1 MCPPETEVL
10 GRAAAAELS
19 DDDKT
24 QIDALLRADHDNPFG
39 FLGLQWNEARGGFD
53 LRVLQPGASRLTAI
67 DSDGAPLF
75 ELKRVHPEGFFIGVS
90 GRDRPFA
97 YRLRREGPGGTV
109 ELDDPYRFPPLLGEL
124 DLHLLAEGRHWR
136 NYEHL
141 GAHLRE
147 LGGVTGVAFAVWAP
161 NARRVQ

>member
-1 MCPPETEVL
+1 MRRRTGRRGCAFHWPGWPRSSTARPQRRRRLLCPPETEVL

-109 ELDDPYRFPPLLGEL
+109 ELDDPYRFPPLLG
-124 DLHLLAEGRHWR
+124 
-136 NYEHL
+136 
-141 GAHLRE
+141 
-147 LGGVTGVAFAVWAP
+147 
-161 NARRVQ
+161 